1 MQEGLGIRKM
11 HLKLCLIVQFDIY
24 KMLWSSCVVEE
35 KKKLWIRVWL
45 SVIEKHVEKRAGKIT
60 QTHIAFIITPTQSL

>member
-1 MQEGLGIRKM
+1 
-11 HLKLCLIVQFDIY
+11 
-24 KMLWSSCVVEE
+24 MLWSSCVVEE